1 MQGGLTDLFFVDF
14 RKENEQKVCV
24 QATPNGLPNALHCSV
39 PGRGIMGASLPSLI
53 GQVKSM
59 VESYGRNSL
68 YKVVDA
74 KRAVIGRC

>member
-14 RKENEQKVCV
+14 RKEKEQKVCV

-39 PGRGIMGASLPSLI
+39 PGRGIMGAPSLI
-53 GQVKSM
+53 SQVKSM

>member
-1 MQGGLTDLFFVDF
+1 MGCQI
-14 RKENEQKVCV
+14 
-24 QATPNGLPNALHCSV
+24 CSV
-39 PGRGIMGASLPSLI
+39 PGRGIMGAPSLI

>member
-14 RKENEQKVCV
+14 RKEKEQKVCV

-39 PGRGIMGASLPSLI
+39 PGWGIMGAPSLI

>member
-1 MQGGLTDLFFVDF
+1 MQGSLTDLFFVDF
-14 RKENEQKVCV
+14 RKEKEQKVCV

-39 PGRGIMGASLPSLI
+39 PGRGIMGAPSLI